1 MAFTWQI
8 PFDVMRAEYEYVHYV
23 HSLGNQA
30 WLAEPREKVLKSI
43 MISHVYQRSSKEGEE
58 CWKQADQLRKQGNE
72 ALKKGHISLAG
83 SVYLKGQQ
91 YAAKAYDND
100 DQTA

>member
-43 MISHVYQRSSKEGEE
+43 MISHVYQR
-58 CWKQADQLRKQGNE
+58 C
-72 ALKKGHISLAG
+72 
-83 SVYLKGQQ
+83 
-91 YAAKAYDND
+91 
-100 DQTA
+100 